1 MKSKMF
7 KNLIV
12 GVMVGCL
19 LSAGTAYAAE
29 TIDVPTGT
37 ATISGDS
44 ARSIQSKYMRSGGLS
59 FSRTSSQVYINVST
73 KAYTKVDHIYHDVT
87 VYKNGTWVSSD
98 RYEDWNKVDLYT
110 TIEVSASSG
119 DVFDV
124 YVDHYTDHE
133 GCVEVMHSHEM
144 YTY

>member
-29 TIDVPTGT
+29 TIDAPTGT
-37 ATISGDS
+37 ATISGNS
-44 ARSIQSKYMRSGGLS
+44 ARSIQSKYISYGRIV
-59 FSRTSSQVYINVST
+59 FTSSTINVTTRAFT
-73 KAYTKVDHIYHDVT
+73 KIDHVYHDVT
-87 VYKNGTWVSSD
+87 IYKNGSWVSSD
-98 RYEDWNKVDLYT
+98 RYEAWNT
-110 TIEVSASSG
+110 TGFTTPISINASSG
-119 DVFDV
+119 DTFDV

-133 GCVEVMHSHEM
+133 GCVEVLSSHEM

>member
-29 TIDVPTGT
+29 TIDAPTGT

-44 ARSIQSKYMRSGGLS
+44 ARSIQSKYMYSGTLS
-59 FSRTSSQVYINVST
+59 FAKAGGKLYVNVNTSAFT
-73 KAYTKVDHIYHDVT
+73 KIDHIYHDVT
-87 VYKNGTWVSSD
+87 IYKNGTWVSSD
-98 RYEDWNKVDLYT
+98 RYEGWNK
-110 TIEVSASSG
+110 IELDTSIGVSVSSG
-119 DVFDV
+119 DTLDV
-124 YVDHYTDHE
+124 YVDHYTDHN
-133 GCVEVMHSHEM
+133 GCVEVLHSHEM

>member
-29 TIDVPTGT
+29 TIDAPTGT
-37 ATISGDS
+37 AAISGNS
-44 ARSIQSKYMRSGGLS
+44 ARSIQSKYMYSGELAFAERSGQVVVMVN
-59 FSRTSSQVYINVST
+59 TSAFT
-73 KAYTKVDHIYHDVT
+73 KIDHIYHDVT
-87 VYKNGTWVSSD
+87 IYKNGTWVSSD
-98 RYEDWNKVDLYT
+98 RYEGWNK
-110 TIEVSASSG
+110 IELNTNINVPASSG

-124 YVDHYTDHE
+124 YVDHYTDHN
-133 GCVEVMHSHEM
+133 GCVEVLHSHDM